1 MSYKHVLVAA
11 LEKEETHDG
20 PFDLSAFIANERN
33 HGSDDYATFLEA
45 LAKKLPTC
53 KFRNVTASG
62 SAIHVYLPTDHFV
75 LGRVGWGDWSVDG
88 KPTKSIMV
96 QSPRIRNDK
105 YSSDRTQHYMW
116 TSINPKR
123 ALSNALGALRSHTPI
138 AVAKHY
144 APNVASKVWNSDYE
158 GRDKVSKVR
167 GNVIRHGSLEQ
178 ELRGIVASG
187 YAFINAE
194 FSDRVTAFLHEADE
208 YAFRQQKVDML
219 YVRAYMLGEQ
229 QVFDTVPIANMHKHY
244 EFMVEESSIRYTE
257 DTLPDDIRG
266 KLSMLLM
273 VAMKEYVS
281 ASYIDDV
288 GMRVNE
294 EVFYVT
300 QS

>member
-20 PFDLSAFIANERN
+20 PFDLSAFIANERK

-123 ALSNALGALRSHTPI
+123 ALSNALGALRPHTPI

-144 APNVASKVWNSDYE
+144 ATNVASKVWNSDYE
-158 GRDKVSKVR
+158 GQDKVTKVR
-167 GNVIRHGSLEQ
+167 GKLVRHNSLEQ

-187 YAFINAE
+187 YTFINAE
-194 FSDRVTAFLHEADE
+194 FSDLVTSFLHESDE
-208 YAFRQQKVDML
+208 YGLRQQKIDMV

-244 EFMVEESSIRYTE
+244 NFDVEQSFTRYTE

-273 VAMKEYVS
+273 VDMDEYV
-281 ASYIDDV
+281 DGV
-288 GMRVNE
+288 GMRAHDE
-294 EVFYVT
+294 IFYVNVP
-300 QS
+300 

>member
-1 MSYKHVLVAA
+1 MSYKHVLVAT
-11 LEKEETHDG
+11 LEEEETHDG
-20 PFDLSAFIANERN
+20 PFDLPAFIANERN

-194 FSDRVTAFLHEADE
+194 FSDRVTSFLHEADE

-244 EFMVEESSIRYTE
+244 DFTVEESSPRYTE

-273 VAMKEYVS
+273 VAMKEYV
-281 ASYIDDV
+281 DDV

>member
-1 MSYKHVLVAA
+1 MSYKHVLVAT
-11 LEKEETHDG
+11 LEEEETHDG
-20 PFDLSAFIANERN
+20 PFDLPAFIANERN

-53 KFRNVTASG
+53 KFRKITASG

-88 KPTKSIMV
+88 KPTNSIMV

-105 YSSDRTQHYMW
+105 YCSERTQHYMW

-138 AVAKHY
+138 AVAKYY
-144 APNVASKVWNSDYE
+144 APDVASKVWHSDYE
-158 GRDKVSKVR
+158 GQDKVSKVR
-167 GNVIRHGSLEQ
+167 GRVIRHGSLEQ

-194 FSDRVTAFLHEADE
+194 FSDAVTSFLHEADE

-244 EFMVEESSIRYTE
+244 DFTVEESSPRYTE

-273 VAMKEYVS
+273 VAMKEYV
-281 ASYIDDV
+281 DDV

-300 QS
+300 QP

>member
-20 PFDLSAFIANERN
+20 PFDLSAFITNERR
-33 HGSDDYATFLEA
+33 HGSDIYAAFLEA

-53 KFRNVTASG
+53 KFRKITASG

-88 KPTKSIMV
+88 KPTNSIMV

-105 YSSDRTQHYMW
+105 YASNRVQHYMW
-116 TSINPKR
+116 TSISPKR
-123 ALSNALGALRSHTPI
+123 ALSNARNALRPHTPI

-144 APNVASKVWNSDYE
+144 APDVARRVWDSDYE
-158 GRDKVSKVR
+158 GRDKVGKAKGELV
-167 GNVIRHGSLEQ
+167 RHGSLEQ

-187 YAFINAE
+187 YTFINAE
-194 FSDRVTAFLHEADE
+194 FSDLVTSFLHEADE
-208 YAFRQQKVDML
+208 YSLRQQKIDMV
-219 YVRAYMLGEQ
+219 YVRAYMLGDQ
-229 QVFDTVPIANMHKHY
+229 QVFDTVPIANMHRNY
-244 EFMVEESSIRYTE
+244 NFDVEESFLRYTE

-273 VAMKEYVS
+273 VDMKEYV
-281 ASYIDDV
+281 DGV
-288 GMRVNE
+288 GMRVHD

-300 QS
+300 Q

>member
-1 MSYKHVLVAA
+1 
-11 LEKEETHDG
+11 
-20 PFDLSAFIANERN
+20 
-33 HGSDDYATFLEA
+33 
-45 LAKKLPTC
+45 
-53 KFRNVTASG
+53 
-62 SAIHVYLPTDHFV
+62 
-75 LGRVGWGDWSVDG
+75 
-88 KPTKSIMV
+88 
-96 QSPRIRNDK
+96 
-105 YSSDRTQHYMW
+105 MW

-144 APNVASKVWNSDYE
+144 ASDVASKVWNSDYKSQ
-158 GRDKVSKVR
+158 DKVSKVR

-194 FSDRVTAFLHEADE
+194 FSDRVTSFLHEADE

-244 EFMVEESSIRYTE
+244 EFMVEESSLRYTE

-273 VAMKEYVS
+273 VAMKEYV
-281 ASYIDDV
+281 DDV
-288 GMRVNE
+288 GLRVNE

>member
-1 MSYKHVLVAA
+1 MGIHRKLVSE
-11 LEKEETHDG
+11 LEAVETGSVAPTNINDY
-20 PFDLSAFIANERN
+20 IAHHKRE
-33 HGSDDYATFLEA
+33 GESVFATFLEA

-53 KFRNVTASG
+53 KFSPVGNNTEQL
-62 SAIHVYLPTDHFV
+62 HVYLPTDHFV

-138 AVAKHY
+138 AVAKYY
-144 APNVASKVWNSDYE
+144 APNVASKVWHSDYE
-158 GRDKVSKVR
+158 GQDKVSKVR

-187 YAFINAE
+187 YTFINAE
-194 FSDRVTAFLHEADE
+194 FSDLVTSFLHEADE

-229 QVFDTVPIANMHKHY
+229 QVFDTVPIINLHKHY
-244 EFMVEESSIRYTE
+244 EFMVEESSLRYTE

-273 VAMKEYVS
+273 VAMKEYV
-281 ASYIDDV
+281 DDV

>member
-11 LEKEETHDG
+11 VEKEETHDG
-20 PFDLSAFIANERN
+20 PFDLPAFIANERK

-53 KFRNVTASG
+53 KFRKITPSG
-62 SAIHVYLPTDHFV
+62 SAIHVYLPTDHFT

-88 KPTKSIMV
+88 KPTNSIMV

-105 YSSDRTQHYMW
+105 YASDRTQHYMW

-123 ALSNALGALRSHTPI
+123 ALSNALGALRPYTPI

-144 APNVASKVWNSDYE
+144 APTVVSKVCDSDYE
-158 GRDKVSKVR
+158 GRNKVGTVK
-167 GNVIRHGSLEQ
+167 GKMARHDSLEQ

-187 YAFINAE
+187 YTFINAE
-194 FSDRVTAFLHEADE
+194 FSDLVTSFLHEADE
-208 YAFRQQKVDML
+208 YALRQQKVDMV

-229 QVFDTVPIANMHKHY
+229 QVFDTVPIVNMHKNY
-244 EFMVEESSIRYTE
+244 NFDVEESFLRYTE

-273 VAMKEYVS
+273 VDMKEYV
-281 ASYIDDV
+281 DGV
-288 GMRVNE
+288 GMRVHD

-300 QS
+300 Q

>member
-11 LEKEETHDG
+11 LEKEETQDG
-20 PFDLSAFIANERN
+20 PFDLPAFIANERN
-33 HGSDDYATFLEA
+33 YGSDDYATFLEA
-45 LAKKLPTC
+45 LAKKLPAC
-53 KFRNVTASG
+53 KFRKITASG

-88 KPTKSIMV
+88 KPKNSIMV

-105 YSSDRTQHYMW
+105 YGSERTQHYMW
-116 TSINPKR
+116 TSVNPKR

-144 APNVASKVWNSDYE
+144 APNVASKVWDSDYE
-158 GRDKVSKVR
+158 GRDKVGKAKGKLVR
-167 GNVIRHGSLEQ
+167 HDSLEQ

-187 YAFINAE
+187 YTFINAE
-194 FSDRVTAFLHEADE
+194 FSDLVTSFLHEADE
-208 YAFRQQKVDML
+208 YSLRQQKIDMV
-219 YVRAYMLGEQ
+219 YVRAYMLGDQ

-244 EFMVEESSIRYTE
+244 NFDVEESFLRYTE

-273 VAMKEYVS
+273 GDMKEYV
-281 ASYIDDV
+281 DGV
-288 GMRVNE
+288 GMRVND

-300 QS
+300 Q

>member
-20 PFDLSAFIANERN
+20 PFDLSAFITNERR
-33 HGSDDYATFLEA
+33 HGSDIYAAFLEA

-53 KFRNVTASG
+53 KFRKITASG

-88 KPTKSIMV
+88 KPTNSIMV

-105 YSSDRTQHYMW
+105 YGSERMQHYMW
-116 TSINPKR
+116 TSVSPKR
-123 ALSNALGALRSHTPI
+123 ALSNALDALRPHTPI

-144 APNVASKVWNSDYE
+144 APDVARRVWDSDYE
-158 GRDKVSKVR
+158 GRDKVGKAKGELVR
-167 GNVIRHGSLEQ
+167 HDSLEQ

-187 YAFINAE
+187 YTFINAE
-194 FSDRVTAFLHEADE
+194 FSDLVTSFLHEADE
-208 YAFRQQKVDML
+208 YSLRQQKIDMV
-219 YVRAYMLGEQ
+219 YVRAYMLGDQ
-229 QVFDTVPIANMHKHY
+229 QVFDTVPIANMHRNY
-244 EFMVEESSIRYTE
+244 NFDVEESFLRYTE

-273 VAMKEYVS
+273 VDMKEYV
-281 ASYIDDV
+281 DGV
-288 GMRVNE
+288 GMRVHD

-300 QS
+300 Q

>member
-11 LEKEETHDG
+11 LEKEETQDG
-20 PFDLSAFIANERN
+20 PFDLPAFIANERK

-53 KFRNVTASG
+53 KFRCTYSRE
-62 SAIHVYLPTDHFV
+62 IHVYLPTDHFT

-88 KPTKSIMV
+88 KPTNSIMV

-105 YSSDRTQHYMW
+105 YHSGRTQYYMW
-116 TSINPKR
+116 TSVNPKR
-123 ALSNALGALRSHTPI
+123 ALSNALGALRPHTPI

-144 APNVASKVWNSDYE
+144 ATNVASKVWNSDYE
-158 GRDKVSKVR
+158 GQDKVTKVR
-167 GNVIRHGSLEQ
+167 GKLVRHDSLEQ

-187 YAFINAE
+187 YTFINAE
-194 FSDRVTAFLHEADE
+194 FSDLVTSFLHESDE
-208 YAFRQQKVDML
+208 YSLRQQKIDMV

-244 EFMVEESSIRYTE
+244 NFDVEESFTRYTE
-257 DTLPDDIRG
+257 DTLPEDIRG

-273 VAMKEYVS
+273 VNMDEYV
-281 ASYIDDV
+281 DGV
-288 GMRVNE
+288 GMRAHDE
-294 EVFYVT
+294 IFYVNVP
-300 QS
+300 

>member
-11 LEKEETHDG
+11 LEKEETQDG
-20 PFDLSAFIANERN
+20 PFDLPAFIANERK

-53 KFRNVTASG
+53 KFSPVGNNTEQL
-62 SAIHVYLPTDHFV
+62 HVYLPTDHFV

-88 KPTKSIMV
+88 KPTNSIMV

-105 YSSDRTQHYMW
+105 YGSERTQHYMW
-116 TSINPKR
+116 TSVNPKR
-123 ALSNALGALRSHTPI
+123 ALSNARGALRPHTPI
-138 AVAKHY
+138 AIAKHY
-144 APNVASKVWNSDYE
+144 APDVARRVWDSDYE
-158 GRDKVSKVR
+158 GRDKVSKIKGKVVR
-167 GNVIRHGSLEQ
+167 HDSLEQ

-187 YAFINAE
+187 YTFINAE
-194 FSDRVTAFLHEADE
+194 FSDLVTSFLHEADE
-208 YAFRQQKVDML
+208 YSLRQQKVDMVH
-219 YVRAYMLGEQ
+219 VRAYMLGEQ

-244 EFMVEESSIRYTE
+244 TFDVEESFLRYTE

-273 VAMKEYVS
+273 VDMKEYV
-281 ASYIDDV
+281 DGV
-288 GMRVNE
+288 GMRVHD

-300 QS
+300 Q

>member
-1 MSYKHVLVAA
+1 MSYKHVLVAT
-11 LEKEETHDG
+11 LEEEETHDG

-53 KFRNVTASG
+53 KFRKITASG

-88 KPTKSIMV
+88 KPTNSIMV

-105 YSSDRTQHYMW
+105 YCSDRTQHYMW

-144 APNVASKVWNSDYE
+144 ASDVASKVWNSDYKSQ
-158 GRDKVSKVR
+158 DKVSKVR

-194 FSDRVTAFLHEADE
+194 FSDRVTSFLHEADE

-244 EFMVEESSIRYTE
+244 EFMVEESSLRYTE

-273 VAMKEYVS
+273 VAMKEYV
-281 ASYIDDV
+281 DDV

>member
-1 MSYKHVLVAA
+1 MSYKNHVLVAA
-11 LEKEETHDG
+11 LEKEETQDG
-20 PFDLSAFIANERN
+20 PFDLPAFITNERR
-33 HGSDDYATFLEA
+33 HGSDIYAAFLEA

-53 KFRNVTASG
+53 KFRKITASG

-88 KPTKSIMV
+88 KPTNSIMV

-105 YSSDRTQHYMW
+105 YSSERMQHYMW

-123 ALSNALGALRSHTPI
+123 ALSNALGALRPHTPI

-144 APNVASKVWNSDYE
+144 ATNVASKVWNSDYE
-158 GRDKVSKVR
+158 GQDKVTKVR
-167 GNVIRHGSLEQ
+167 GKLVRHDSLEQ

-187 YAFINAE
+187 YTFINAE
-194 FSDRVTAFLHEADE
+194 FSDLVTSFLHESDE
-208 YAFRQQKVDML
+208 YALRQQKIDMV

-244 EFMVEESSIRYTE
+244 NFDVEESFTRYTE
-257 DTLPDDIRG
+257 DTLPEDIRG

-273 VAMKEYVS
+273 VNMNEYV
-281 ASYIDDV
+281 DGV
-288 GMRVNE
+288 GMRAHDE
-294 EVFYVT
+294 IFYVNVP
-300 QS
+300 

>member
-1 MSYKHVLVAA
+1 
-11 LEKEETHDG
+11 
-20 PFDLSAFIANERN
+20 
-33 HGSDDYATFLEA
+33 
-45 LAKKLPTC
+45 
-53 KFRNVTASG
+53 
-62 SAIHVYLPTDHFV
+62 
-75 LGRVGWGDWSVDG
+75 
-88 KPTKSIMV
+88 V

-138 AVAKHY
+138 AVAKYY
-144 APNVASKVWNSDYE
+144 APNVASKVWHSDYE
-158 GRDKVSKVR
+158 GQDKVSKVR

-187 YAFINAE
+187 YTFINAE

-229 QVFDTVPIANMHKHY
+229 QVFDTVPIINMHKHY
-244 EFMVEESSIRYTE
+244 EFTVEESSLRYTE

-273 VAMKEYVS
+273 VAMKEYV
-281 ASYIDDV
+281 DDV

>member
-1 MSYKHVLVAA
+1 MSYKHVLVATVEA
-11 LEKEETHDG
+11 VEAGSVAPTNINDY
-20 PFDLSAFIANERN
+20 IAHHKRE
-33 HGSDDYATFLEA
+33 GESVFATFLEA

-53 KFRNVTASG
+53 KFSPVGNSTEQL
-62 SAIHVYLPTDHFV
+62 HVYLPTDHFT
-75 LGRVGWGDWSVDG
+75 LGVVGWGDWSVDG
-88 KPTKSIMV
+88 KPTNSIMV

-105 YSSDRTQHYMW
+105 YHSGRTQYYMW

-123 ALSNALGALRSHTPI
+123 ALSNALGALRPHTPI

-144 APNVASKVWNSDYE
+144 APDVASKVWNSDYE
-158 GRDKVSKVR
+158 GQNKVTKVR
-167 GNVIRHGSLEQ
+167 GKLVRHDSLEQ

-187 YAFINAE
+187 YTFINAE
-194 FSDRVTAFLHEADE
+194 FSDLVTSFLHEADE
-208 YAFRQQKVDML
+208 YALRQQKIDMV

-244 EFMVEESSIRYTE
+244 NFDVEESFLRYTE

-273 VAMKEYVS
+273 VDMKEYV
-281 ASYIDDV
+281 DGV
-288 GMRVNE
+288 GMRVHD

-300 QS
+300 Q

>member
-33 HGSDDYATFLEA
+33 HGSDAYATFLEA

-105 YSSDRTQHYMW
+105 YCSDRTQHYMW

-138 AVAKHY
+138 AVAKYY
-144 APNVASKVWNSDYE
+144 APNVASKVWHSDYE
-158 GRDKVSKVR
+158 GQDKVSKVR

-187 YAFINAE
+187 YTFINAE
-194 FSDRVTAFLHEADE
+194 FSDLVTSFLHEADE

-229 QVFDTVPIANMHKHY
+229 QVFDTVPIINMHKHY
-244 EFMVEESSIRYTE
+244 EFTVEESSLRYTE

-273 VAMKEYVS
+273 VAMKEYV
-281 ASYIDDV
+281 DDV

>member
-11 LEKEETHDG
+11 LEKEETDDG
-20 PFDLSAFIANERN
+20 PFDLSAFIANERK
-33 HGSDDYATFLEA
+33 HGSDVYATFLEA

-88 KPTKSIMV
+88 KPTNSIMV

-105 YSSDRTQHYMW
+105 YAAERTQHYMW
-116 TSINPKR
+116 TSVNPKR
-123 ALSNALGALRSHTPI
+123 ALSNALGALRPHTPI

-144 APNVASKVWNSDYE
+144 APDVASKVWNSDYE
-158 GRDKVSKVR
+158 GRDKVSKIKGKVVR
-167 GNVIRHGSLEQ
+167 HDSLEQ

-187 YAFINAE
+187 YTFINAE
-194 FSDRVTAFLHEADE
+194 FSDLVTSFLHEADE
-208 YAFRQQKVDML
+208 YSLRQQKIDMV
-219 YVRAYMLGEQ
+219 YVRAYMLGDQ
-229 QVFDTVPIANMHKHY
+229 QVFDTVPIANMHKNY
-244 EFMVEESSIRYTE
+244 NFDVEESFLRYTE

-273 VAMKEYVS
+273 VDMKEYV
-281 ASYIDDV
+281 DGV
-288 GMRVNE
+288 GMRVHD

-300 QS
+300 Q

>member
-11 LEKEETHDG
+11 LEKEETDDG
-20 PFDLSAFIANERN
+20 PFDLSAFIANERK
-33 HGSDDYATFLEA
+33 HGSDVYATFLEA

-53 KFRNVTASG
+53 KFRKITASG

-144 APNVASKVWNSDYE
+144 ASDVASKVWHSDYE
-158 GRDKVSKVR
+158 GQDKVSKVR

-187 YAFINAE
+187 YTFINAE

-244 EFMVEESSIRYTE
+244 DFTVEESSPRYTE

-273 VAMKEYVS
+273 VAMKEYV
-281 ASYIDDV
+281 DDV

>member
-11 LEKEETHDG
+11 LEKEETQDG
-20 PFDLSAFIANERN
+20 PFDLPAFITNERK
-33 HGSDDYATFLEA
+33 HGSDDYAAFLEA

-53 KFRNVTASG
+53 KFRKITANG
-62 SAIHVYLPTDHFV
+62 SVIHVYLPTDHFV

-88 KPTKSIMV
+88 KPTNSIMV

-105 YSSDRTQHYMW
+105 YASNRTQHYMW
-116 TSINPKR
+116 TSVNPKR
-123 ALSNALGALRSHTPI
+123 ALSNALGALRPHTPI

-144 APNVASKVWNSDYE
+144 ATNVASKVWHSDYE
-158 GRDKVSKVR
+158 GQDKVTKVR
-167 GNVIRHGSLEQ
+167 GKLVRHDSLEQ

-187 YAFINAE
+187 YTFINAE
-194 FSDRVTAFLHEADE
+194 FSDLVTSFIHEADE
-208 YAFRQQKVDML
+208 YALRQQKIDMV

-244 EFMVEESSIRYTE
+244 NFDVEQSFTRYTE

-273 VAMKEYVS
+273 VDMDEYV
-281 ASYIDDV
+281 DGV
-288 GMRVNE
+288 GMRAHDE
-294 EVFYVT
+294 IFYVNVP
-300 QS
+300 